1 MARINC
7 LFPLPLSKHGGNK
20 LTLAINNILYI
31 VLSIVLLNVLKVID
45 MNSITANEL
54 KTKGVSVVES
64 ALQDDDEAIITVRGK
79 DKYVIIDMDKY
90 SRLREHELE
99 IALLEARAD
108 LAKGR
113 VRRESVAAHMKR
125 VTK

>member
-1 MARINC
+1 
-7 LFPLPLSKHGGNK
+7 
-20 LTLAINNILYI
+20 
-31 VLSIVLLNVLKVID
+31 

-90 SRLREHELE
+90 NRLREHELE
-99 IALLEARAD
+99 IALLETRAD

-113 VRRESVAAHMKR
+113 VKRESVAAHMKR

>member
-1 MARINC
+1 M
-7 LFPLPLSKHGGNK
+7 
-20 LTLAINNILYI
+20 AINNILYI
-31 VLSIVLLNVLKVID
+31 VLLIVLLNVLKVID

-90 SRLREHELE
+90 NRLREHELE